1 MPHPSWF
8 RARAEASARRGQRA
22 LAGAVTG
29 VLVGGLL
36 SFGAVPAA
44 VSAPLP
50 DPAAASA
57 TPPAVEP
64 APAPAIE
71 PAPEPEPAP
80 APAPAP
86 EEAPEEPSIDQPA
99 EVPAPETTPD
109 DPSAGLPSETPDP
122 EIAPVEPPTDDTVPP
137 EGGPVPTSTPPATPE
152 ASPETAA
159 PVAAVEPSANDPPLD
174 MFRTTADVSALVAG
188 VPAPA
193 TQAWIETFEQG
204 VTNTPTRVDQ
214 YATNRFTG
222 SAFWLNVNNCNGV
235 VVNYNATFPETPF
248 CTLGAVAASR
258 FKVARMAD
266 VLGQVQ
272 TNVAAGAVNPGGST
286 DTTPVNASTA
296 TTRQNHAVTA
306 MTSAAQGTQAANQ
319 VVLESVAAVGVA
331 PAPATDRYYSMSID
345 VSEDSCAARP
355 GGQNNNSR
363 LDLALVTGT
372 TVRPLTAAPIVAC
385 NVVNG
390 RYTSNVFPA
399 DNQTDPWGTGSPS
412 TRAGR
417 FFTDT
422 AVLLTPAQAASARV
436 RLSNQES
443 DIAGNDFSFDNL
455 RIIDSTPTL
464 DKQFTTAA
472 VPAGVSSTLTFTV
485 TNTAEL
491 AAKPDW
497 SFTDALPSGLVVAA
511 GTPTAPTV
519 GGTCVNAAGAAYVVT
534 AAEGSSTISVTGG
547 DLATG
552 TASCTVTVAVVA
564 AAGGTYTN
572 GPSNVTTVLN
582 APQAT
587 TLTVEAATT
596 VTIRKNVVSRAL
608 AADQFRLALVSGSTE
623 VASATTSGS
632 ALGLQTQQVGPVSVT
647 RGATYTVAET
657 VVTTAQLR
665 TYNTTY
671 ECVRGTTT
679 IATGTS
685 VSGALTIPDE
695 AGVDIVCTFTNTAQ
709 AGASLYCD
717 GSYFY
722 SVRSDGTL
730 TQTNALSS
738 SGTINATVVA
748 AGPAGAVNTNSLAI
762 DVEGRTAYA
771 VTRSTTTN
779 ANTATGVITYS
790 VSPSGALTATR
801 TAFATPQTLS
811 ASASIVMGAFDP
823 IGRDFVVGTTS
834 LVNNVGRTNLW
845 RFNGATANPVFTLL
859 GYVSTG
865 TNSAANGDMAF
876 DAKGN
881 LHILRSDG
889 TQVQFFSVAGP
900 VLAAAAP
907 GSEIPATASTQRTAA
922 GIGTGPL
929 NGLAFS
935 PRGTAYV
942 GTGTNAYQ
950 FDPLTWTAIPNTPT
964 IVLGTDA
971 NGSTDLATCSSPS
984 TFSLGKSVLSR
995 VTGQAHNFRVA
1006 VAAGGS
1012 EVASAT
1018 TGTTGTSASI
1028 GPIVAPVNT
1037 TVTISELL
1045 QTTTTTTAPVPATY
1059 TVIYECWAN
1068 GVRLVSARMD
1078 ATRTATVTIPNQV
1091 SVGVACTI
1099 YNTAQPVAEVTVRK
1113 STVDGLGANPQPAA
1127 GWTVG
1132 ASVASAGAGTVVLP
1146 TDPSSATPAAGRSEA
1161 PTGANGAAS
1170 FFVLY
1175 SSSTGSANVS
1185 VLERQQTGFR
1195 LDGLACTVTR
1205 GTATTSFTDANSAT
1219 DATGYAVRPVTGTI
1233 APGNTVDCTF
1243 TNRAVATLT
1252 LVKTVSSGTALPSA
1266 WQLAA
1271 TRSVPAAL
1279 PGPSGAGGSGTLN
1292 AVPVSAD
1299 TAYRL
1304 SETGG
1309 PATYVQVGGW
1319 SCVTA
1324 GGASVPVT
1332 SAGDVTLTRGSAV
1345 TCTVTNAT
1353 ASLTLLKNVQNPSTG
1368 FVPSTWNLTA
1378 TPATLAGLAAR
1389 TVGGADFQAGG
1400 NPASTFDVRPGHSYT
1415 LSEALAQSG
1424 TRLAYRQ
1431 VRLELRQPNGS
1442 WAPVTSATIAAPA
1455 AGQTAVY
1462 RFVNAPVAPTNLPL
1476 TGGPSTDAYLI
1487 SGFAVLAL
1495 ALALAVWHGRRRT
1508 RRSTV

>member
-1 MPHPSWF
+1 MPHPTWF
-8 RARAEASARRGQRA
+8 RARAEAFARRGQRA

-36 SFGAVPAA
+36 SLGAVSPAT
-44 VSAPLP
+44 SAPLD
-50 DPAAASA
+50 DPVTATS

-64 APAPAIE
+64 APGAE
-71 PAPEPEPAP
+71 PAPEPGPEPDP
-80 APAPAP
+80 EPAP
-86 EEAPEEPSIDQPA
+86 EEAPEKPSVDQ
-99 EVPAPETTPD
+99 PAPETAPEE
-109 DPSAGLPSETPDP
+109 PSAGQPGETPAP
-122 EIAPVEPPTDDTVPP
+122 EIAPVEPPPDDAVPP
-137 EGGPVPTSTPPATPE
+137 EGGATPTPTPAATPE
-152 ASPETAA
+152 APAETAA
-159 PVAAVEPSANDPPLD
+159 PVAPVEPSANDPPLD
-174 MFRTTADVSALVAG
+174 MFRSSTDVSALAAG

-193 TQAWIETFEQG
+193 PQAWVETFEQG

-214 YATNRFTG
+214 YATNRYTG
-222 SAFWLNVNNCNGV
+222 SAFWLNVSNCNGV

-248 CTLGAVAASR
+248 CTLGAAAASR

-272 TNVAAGAVNPGGST
+272 TNVAAGAVNPGGSA

-372 TVRPLTAAPIVAC
+372 TVRPLTATPIVAC
-385 NVVNG
+385 TVVNG
-390 RYTSNVFPA
+390 RYTSNVFPT

-464 DKQFTTAA
+464 DKSFTTAA

-511 GTPTAPTV
+511 GTPAVPVV
-519 GGTCVNAAGAAYVVT
+519 GGTCVNATGAAYAVT

-547 DLATG
+547 DLAAG

-564 AAGGTYTN
+564 AAGGAYTN

-582 APQAT
+582 PPQAT
-587 TLTVEAATT
+587 TLTVEPATT
-596 VTIRKNVVSRAL
+596 VTIRKNVVSRNL

-647 RGATYTVAET
+647 RGATYTLAET

-709 AGASLYCD
+709 GGASLYCD

-722 SVRSDGTL
+722 SVRADGTL

-738 SGTINATVVA
+738 SGTITSTVVA
-748 AGPAGAVNTNSLAI
+748 AGPAGAANANSLAI

-771 VTRSTTTN
+771 LTRSTT
-779 ANTATGVITYS
+779 ANIATGVITYS

-801 TAFATPQTLS
+801 TAFGAAQTLS
-811 ASASIVMGAFDP
+811 ASASITMGAFDP
-823 IGRDFVVGTTS
+823 VGRDFVVGTTS
-834 LVNNVGRTNLW
+834 EVNNVGRVNLW
-845 RFNGATANPVFTLL
+845 RFNGAAANPIFTLL

-865 TNSAANGDMAF
+865 GNSAGNGDMAF

-881 LHILRSDG
+881 LHILKSEG
-889 TQVQFFSVAGP
+889 TQVQFFSVAGS
-900 VLAAAAP
+900 VLAAAPA
-907 GSEIPATASTQRTAA
+907 GSDIPATATTQRTAA
-922 GIGTGPL
+922 GIGGGPL

-971 NGSTDLATCSSPS
+971 NASTDLATCASPS
-984 TFSLGKSVLSR
+984 TFSLSKSVLSR

-1012 EVASAT
+1012 EVAAAT

-1028 GPIVAPVNT
+1028 GPVPAPVNT

-1045 QTTTTTTAPVPATY
+1045 QTILSTAPVPATY

-1113 STVDGLGANPQPAA
+1113 STVDGLGANPQAAA

-1185 VLERQQTGFR
+1185 VLERQQTGYR

-1205 GTATTSFTDANSAT
+1205 GTATTSFTDASSTT

-1332 SAGDVTLTRGSAV
+1332 SAGDVSLARGSSV

-1389 TVGGADFQAGG
+1389 TVGGADFQSGG

-1415 LSEALAQSG
+1415 LSEAVAQSG

-1431 VRLELRQPNGS
+1431 VRLELRQANGS
-1442 WAPVTSATIAAPA
+1442 WTPVTSATIAAPA

-1508 RRSTV
+1508 RRSTA